1 MFVEPMIHRPR
12 VIRYLVFILGALQ
25 LAAPGVSAVADGML
39 SRDES
44 QAPATHIEATTR
56 STCQVVHSPDCGL
69 CRYLSLSAA
78 PSRCAAPLP
87 WQGAAHDRVDPAST
101 GTSSQRTLTI
111 SLGRAPPSV

>member
-1 MFVEPMIHRPR
+1 MIHRPR

-25 LAAPGVSAVADGML
+25 LAAPGVSAIADGML

-78 PSRCAAPLP
+78 SSRCAQPVT
-87 WQGAAHDRVDPAST
+87 WQGAARDRVDPAST
-101 GTSSQRTLTI
+101 DTASIGTQTV
-111 SLGRAPPSV
+111 SLGRAPPRA